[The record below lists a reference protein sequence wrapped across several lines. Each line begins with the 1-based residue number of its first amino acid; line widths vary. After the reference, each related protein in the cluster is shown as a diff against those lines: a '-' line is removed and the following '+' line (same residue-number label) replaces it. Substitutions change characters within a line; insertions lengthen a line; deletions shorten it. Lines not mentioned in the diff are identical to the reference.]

1 MLIEYREEALAMRWL
16 QQVRHF
22 VDDDVFE
29 EVLGLLLQLSVEAD
43 LAGVVVAAAPLG
55 FHALQEVALN
65 LKP

>member
-1 MLIEYREEALAMRWL
+1 MS
-16 QQVRHF
+16 HF

-43 LAGVVVAAAPLG
+43 AASVVVAAAPLG